1 LKKQVLYK
9 KESLLYIQSMANRA
23 YGQYC
28 GLARAVE
35 ILGERWGLLII
46 RDLLVG
52 PKRFTDLE
60 RGLPGIPTS
69 VLASRLKEL
78 EGSGVVRRRVLP
90 RPDGSIVYELT
101 EYGSELED
109 VVVRFGRWGA
119 KSLGDPRRDEIV
131 TTDSMVMALRS
142 TFRAQAARGVQAGY
156 ELRLGE
162 IVVSARVA
170 NGQVAVAA
178 GPLPAADLVIE
189 AGPGIKGLIA
199 GEISADDAI
208 EQGVVRI
215 TGEPELLTQF
225 ARMFHI
231 DPMPAPKN

>member
-1 LKKQVLYK
+1 
-9 KESLLYIQSMANRA
+9 MANRA

-46 RDLLVG
+46 RDLLVE
-52 PKRFTDLE
+52 PKRFTDLQ
-60 RGLPGIPTS
+60 RGLLGIPTS
-69 VLASRLKEL
+69 VLAARLREL

-101 EYGSELED
+101 EYGRELED
-109 VVVRFGRWGA
+109 VVVCFGRWGA
-119 KSLGDPRRDEIV
+119 KSLGNPRPDEIV
-131 TTDSMVMALRS
+131 TADSMVMALRS
-142 TFRAQAARGVQAGY
+142 IFRPQAARGVHTAY
-156 ELRLGE
+156 ELHLGE

-170 NGQVAVAA
+170 NGEVTVTA

-189 AGPGIKGLIA
+189 AGPGIKSLMA
-199 GEISADDAI
+199 AEISADEAI
-208 EQGVVRI
+208 EQGIVRV
-215 TGEPELLTQF
+215 TGPAELLAQF
-225 ARMFHI
+225 AHIFRI